1 MLHSGDQVATELNVG
16 RCPCDPSHTKQC
28 DAMPLSPAS
37 VYISTIEPDA
47 GKSLI
52 SLGLVDLL
60 LRRSAH
66 IGYFRPIIA
75 GKHDAHLNLI
85 LGHFNL
91 AQDAKQSYAF
101 TAAEANE
108 LLGQGRLDEL
118 LDGIIRKYK
127 ALSLGKEFVLVEG
140 TDFAGESA
148 SFEFDINAAIARNLG
163 CPVVLVG
170 SGLDRTPEEAARQL
184 RVALDNFTA
193 EETEVIGAMLNRV
206 PEDALPTYEAE
217 LRSKLGGTGKRKA
230 MAVLPQSELLAS
242 PTVREVVASLGGE
255 LVHAAADALERPVR
269 RFSVAAMQLPGLLDF
284 VSEDCAVVT
293 PADRGDIIVGVLA
306 AHRSA
311 DFPSISCLIV
321 TGPIE
326 LPTNISRLIEGLAP
340 GVTILRVKSNS
351 FETALA
357 LSRVRSRL
365 STDNPTKIRSAL
377 RLFHEHI
384 DTTHLADKIA
394 DFKPRGISPQ
404 MFLYAL
410 RERARKPVRHIV
422 LPEGNDERILRAAGQ
437 LLRDGLVRLTLL
449 GDRSEIER
457 LVTEQNIDLD
467 LQLLE
472 GIIAPEHSPHRR
484 RYAEELYRL
493 RKHKKGMTELVAADL
508 MTDVSYYGT
517 MMVQLGEADG
527 MVSGAAHT
535 TQHTIRPALQFVKT
549 KPGVALVSSVFFMCL
564 PDRVVVYGDC
574 AINPD
579 PSAEELA
586 QIAVTSADTSAAFGI
601 EPRVALLSYSSG
613 ASGKGSDVEKVRE
626 AARLAKA
633 LRPNVPIDG
642 PLQYDAA
649 VDAGVAAKKMP
660 ESAVAGNASVLVFP
674 DLNTGNNTYKAVQ
687 RETGAIAVGPVLQ
700 GLNKPVNDLSRG
712 CTVDDVVNTVLI
724 TAIQAGE

>member
-1 MLHSGDQVATELNVG
+1 MSKT
-16 RCPCDPSHTKQC
+16 
-28 DAMPLSPAS
+28 AS

-47 GKSLI
+47 GKSLV

-66 IGYFRPIIA
+66 IGYFRPIVA
-75 GKHDAHLNLI
+75 SADDAHLRLI
-85 LGHFNL
+85 LDHFAL
-91 AQDAKQSYAF
+91 GQSAAESYAL
-101 TAAEANE
+101 TSAEAND
-108 LLGQGRLDEL
+108 LLGAGQLDVL
-118 LDGIIRKYK
+118 LDRIIGRYK
-127 ALSLGKEFVLVEG
+127 ALSVGKEFVLVEG

-170 SGLDRTPEEAARQL
+170 TGRDRAPAEATRQL

-193 EETEVIGAMLNRV
+193 EETEVIGAILNRV
-206 PEDALPTYEAE
+206 PADAVAAFDEA
-217 LRSKLGGTGKRKA
+217 LRSRLGGTGKRKA
-230 MAVLPQSELLAS
+230 MAVIPHSELLAS
-242 PTVREVVASLGGE
+242 PTVREVADGLGAE
-255 LVHAAADALERPVR
+255 PVVAAAEGALERPVR
-269 RFSVAAMQLPGLLDF
+269 RFSIAAMQLPGLLDF
-284 VSEDCAVVT
+284 VTEDCAIVA
-293 PADRGDIIVGVLA
+293 PADRGDIIVGALA

-311 DFPSISCLIV
+311 AFPSVSCVVV
-321 TGPIE
+321 TGPYE
-326 LPTNISRLIEGLAP
+326 LAPNIARLIGGIAP
-340 GVTILRVKSNS
+340 GVPVLRVRTNS
-351 FETALA
+351 FETAVG
-357 LSRVRSRL
+357 LSQVRSRL
-365 STDNPTKIRSAL
+365 STSNPDKVRAAL

-384 DTTHLADKIA
+384 DASHLPDKIA
-394 DFKPRGISPQ
+394 SFEARGLSPQ

-410 RERARKPVRHIV
+410 RERAGAQVRHIV
-422 LPEGNDERILRAAGQ
+422 LPEGTDERILRAAGL

-449 GDRSEIER
+449 GERAEIER
-457 LVTEQNIDLD
+457 TVAEQGIDLD
-467 LQLLE
+467 LDALE
-472 GIIAPEHSPHRR
+472 AVVDPTTSEHRA
-484 RYAEELYRL
+484 RYAAELYRL
-493 RKHKKGMTELVAADL
+493 RQHKKGMTELVAADL

-549 KPGVALVSSVFFMCL
+549 RPGVALVSSVFFMCL

-579 PSAEELA
+579 PSAEQLA
-586 QIAVTSADTSAAFGI
+586 QIAATSADTSAAFGI

-613 ASGKGSDVEKVRE
+613 ASGKGSDVEKVRQ
-626 AARLAKA
+626 ATAFAKT
-633 LRPNVPIDG
+633 LRPGVAFDG

-660 ESAVAGNASVLVFP
+660 GSPVAGNASVLIFP

-712 CTVDDVVNTVLI
+712 CTVEDVVNTVLI
-724 TAIQAGE
+724 TAIQAGG